1 MFRASLAFA
10 GWHEHPKHHE
20 LVVRVVGIE
29 RFAVSEYF
37 PKLTRAL
44 VPDGILDADYTIA
57 LPDIVCPPVS
67 E

>member
-1 MFRASLAFA
+1 
-10 GWHEHPKHHE
+10 
-20 LVVRVVGIE
+20 VRVVGIE

-57 LPDIVCPPVS
+57 LPDIAGPPVS